1 MREAVSAALLEDS
14 PARLFDLGARTSES
28 SPPIE
33 RLEDERE
40 EVDDRAGA
48 DARDLASSWRT
59 RGDTK
64 LELFGPRDS
73 LAISDF
79 CWFEPAPRLAELDF
93 FASSIARGSC
103 FAMFFGAPLF
113 GTPACSRV
121 GDAAWRPLPFMVGC
135 AS

>member
-1 MREAVSAALLEDS
+1 MREVVSAALLEDS
-14 PARLFDLGARTSES
+14 PERLVDLGARTSAS
-28 SPPIE
+28 SPPSE

-40 EVDDRAGA
+40 EVDARDGA

-79 CWFEPAPRLAELDF
+79 CWFEPAPRFAELDF

-103 FAMFFGAPLF
+103 FAMLFGAPLF
-113 GTPACSRV
+113 GTPACSSV
-121 GDAAWRPLPFMVGC
+121 GEAG
-135 AS
+135 